1 MSKFIFSKDQNKIK
15 KVKNTLKAS
24 FLVDRSKN
32 LKKLNLN
39 NDRLIQFKKC
49 LNSNAISVRLLNG
62 RIDAQKK
69 YSINSTPTIVINEKK
84 LDKNANFKNIKK
96 KIDKLI

>member
-1 MSKFIFSKDQNKIK
+1 MSEFVFSTDLKKIK

-49 LNSNAISVRLLNG
+49 LNER
-62 RIDAQKK
+62 
-69 YSINSTPTIVINEKK
+69 
-84 LDKNANFKNIKK
+84 
-96 KIDKLI
+96 